1 MEPYDD
7 DRALGSILESLPDP
21 VVAALEVRDA
31 WRKQLADS
39 TAGLEFI
46 VSDLARWPVGS
57 VVRVAFLDGDTALH
71 ADVAAATKQ
80 ITDDH
85 QPDARLRSSIRRP
98 ASTGAGT
105 ETDTVLQAEIR
116 VSFDMPGYWSLV
128 GTDST
133 DATIDPGGPI
143 GGGPGQR
150 SLNLG
155 GYKTSKPQGWQGT
168 VRHEFLHALAFQ
180 HEHQNMRGPCSN
192 DFRWD
197 NDPGYVPTTNAGGV
211 FVPDAQGRR
220 PGIYTYLAGP
230 PNQWS
235 KAKVDHNLRT
245 VEDPDAVA
253 GPFDAA
259 SVMLYRFAP
268 FFYKSS
274 PSPCAPTAAGST
286 CRTATSGACS
296 SCTRP
301 QPKRQ
306 CARGAVDAGPG
317 VDGRRQRGGR
327 RAGRRGRSFVGT
339 RRAAGRV
346 DGRSRGP
353 SDLIRSRDRATEL
366 DQTVRRLSRPCVTDG
381 TRSCCRCRSRG
392 SQRAVSTPALA
403 GFRRRRRPAPPTA
416 CALRLRG
423 GSRPRSIPVAS
434 VPGARDPRGSR
445 RTEAPGCLPDRRS
458 GGSRR
463 STCGSA
469 RQRRATP
476 CSTAAPLRSR
486 PVTPPTFP
494 SFTIV
499 RRSFAASS
507 TARPCAMSLIPP
519 WMTRTSAPATAVEI
533 RALI

>member
-1 MEPYDD
+1 MDPYNDD
-7 DRALGSILESLPDP
+7 ERTLGSILEALPDP

-31 WRKQLADS
+31 WRRQLADS

-57 VVRVAFLDGDTALH
+57 TVRVAFLDGDTGLH
-71 ADVAAATKQ
+71 ADVAAATAQ
-80 ITDDH
+80 ITDAINLTLDFGVN
-85 QPDARLRSSIRRP
+85 P
-98 ASTGAGT
+98 ASGAHRRWAQ
-105 ETDTVLQAEIR
+105 TDTVLQAEIR

-155 GYKTSKPQGWQGT
+155 GFKTNKPQSWQGT

-197 NDPGYVPTTNAGGV
+197 NDPGYVPSTNANGV
-211 FVPDAQGRR
+211 FIPDAEGRR

-274 PSPCAPTAAGST
+274 PSPCAPKGGGVDLSEGDKRGLQLLYPAAAEEVDALAEQSMQGLELMGVGAEGVEVDEGAAGPESAHVE
-286 CRTATSGACS
+286 RLVELMAAHAA
-296 SCTRP
+296 
-301 QPKRQ
+301 
-306 CARGAVDAGPG
+306 AR
-317 VDGRRQRGGR
+317 
-327 RAGRRGRSFVGT
+327 S
-339 RRAAGRV
+339 
-346 DGRSRGP
+346 
-353 SDLIRSRDRATEL
+353 
-366 DQTVRRLSRPCVTDG
+366 
-381 TRSCCRCRSRG
+381 
-392 SQRAVSTPALA
+392 
-403 GFRRRRRPAPPTA
+403 
-416 CALRLRG
+416 
-423 GSRPRSIPVAS
+423 
-434 VPGARDPRGSR
+434 
-445 RTEAPGCLPDRRS
+445 
-458 GGSRR
+458 
-463 STCGSA
+463 
-469 RQRRATP
+469 
-476 CSTAAPLRSR
+476 
-486 PVTPPTFP
+486 
-494 SFTIV
+494 
-499 RRSFAASS
+499 
-507 TARPCAMSLIPP
+507 
-519 WMTRTSAPATAVEI
+519 
-533 RALI
+533 